1 MVWRYPNRV
10 ARRHDPS
17 PRLRADRQQ
26 PAHSADELG
35 ASMLV
40 DSRGPRRIVVAP
52 HGNNERLSIRL
63 RPGRCDQGI
72 RHGLNTAYFGVDT
85 GAGAT
90 RRRMLVATNA
100 REPAMRAEDILPD
113 GVDHI
118 EIAGVNARKGSVAAF
133 LASARV
139 FSDVAAAPADRAT
152 AQQHIVDL
160 LPTLR
165 ALGLFDVLAI
175 RDPVLQAFVDQH
187 G

>member
-1 MVWRYPNRV
+1 
-10 ARRHDPS
+10 
-17 PRLRADRQQ
+17 
-26 PAHSADELG
+26 
-35 ASMLV
+35 MLV
-40 DSRGPRRIVVAP
+40 DSRSPWRAIVAP
-52 HGNNERLSIRL
+52 HGNDERLSIRL
-63 RPGRCDQGI
+63 RPGGRDQGV

-85 GAGAT
+85 GAGTAQQRT
-90 RRRMLVATNA
+90 LLVTNA

-118 EIAGVNARKGSVAAF
+118 EIAGVSARKGSVAAF
-133 LASARV
+133 LANARV
-139 FSDVAAAPADRAT
+139 FSDAAAAPADRAT

-175 RDPVLQAFVDQH
+175 KDPALQAFVDQH